1 MGIRAGVDVASG
13 VEASPGVKDPGKLR
27 AFITA
32 AHAAASVVAATA
44 GQAAASTY
52 TRTTG
57 GADDGSALFDWQDE
71 E

>member
-1 MGIRAGVDVASG
+1 MLVCASRHRASTV
-13 VEASPGVKDPGKLR
+13 P
-27 AFITA
+27 TC